1 MAKKNIFITK
11 TDNSN
16 GKKIYLIQWHITDY
30 KAAIILQNHLVT
42 RIVQQPYLS
51 LIIKNKIV
59 DFPIFSFFYNDDE
72 YFLLSNYVDNK
83 YLHQDFIGID
93 FFIIP
98 NNDLDD
104 DSWNEFYYILKNVNS
119 ISGIYVGNEKTVDFI
134 NQVKDQMQL
143 NKISV

>member
-1 MAKKNIFITK
+1 MV
-11 TDNSN
+11 
-16 GKKIYLIQWHITDY
+16 KKIYLIQWHITDY

-51 LIIKNKIV
+51 LIIKNTIV

-83 YLHQDFIGID
+83 YLHQDFKGID

-98 NNDLDD
+98 NNDIDF
-104 DSWNEFYYILKNVNS
+104 DSWNEFYYILKNINS
-119 ISGIYVGNEKTVDFI
+119 ISGIYIGNEKTIDFI

>member
-1 MAKKNIFITK
+1 MSKKKFFITK
-11 TDNSN
+11 ADKSN

-93 FFIIP
+93 F
-98 NNDLDD
+98 
-104 DSWNEFYYILKNVNS
+104 YYT
-119 ISGIYVGNEKTVDFI
+119 E
-134 NQVKDQMQL
+134 
-143 NKISV
+143 

>member
-1 MAKKNIFITK
+1 MSKKKFFITK
-11 TDNSN
+11 ADKSD
-16 GKKIYLIQWHITDY
+16 GKKIYLIQWHINDY

-83 YLHQDFIGID
+83 YLHQDFKGID

-98 NNDLDD
+98 NNDIDD